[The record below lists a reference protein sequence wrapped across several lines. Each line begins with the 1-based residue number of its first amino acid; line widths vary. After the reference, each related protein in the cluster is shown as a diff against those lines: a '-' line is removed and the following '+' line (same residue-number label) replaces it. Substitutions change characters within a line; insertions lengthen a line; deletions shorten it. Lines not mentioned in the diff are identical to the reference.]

1 MVGRQAETMSHVCRP
16 EPTPYHCGACKA
28 ELEECASCQAD
39 MTCHD
44 PECYD
49 PRPR

>member
-1 MVGRQAETMSHVCRP
+1 MTDHVCRP

-28 ELEECASCQAD
+28 ELEECSCGAD
-39 MTCHD
+39 LTVHED
-44 PECYD
+44 DCYD